1 MSTGGMHNDLRL
13 FSAFTSLQP
22 SYYGLACGSYM
33 AAIFRHSDWLKLWKV
48 ATGKPL
54 LCLPCFSIHT
64 GGHVHT
70 HTHIWKSWHYQLC
83 YKNKNVKKMKQ
94 TVILSQTVVQTH
106 SQLSTQS
113 QQLHL
118 FLNLKKKCWTL
129 FCTSVRLAS
138 EMHLKKILTPST
150 SVLISRDC
158 LKIILQKSNMSPTI
172 KPKIHLLWNT
182 PPPWVTGCGFTHL
195 TFKMVLWNVQWINTQ
210 SSLKHTCRIRLSH
223 GRLWILPF
231 HI

>member
-1 MSTGGMHNDLRL
+1 MSTGGMHNDLRP

-22 SYYGLACGSYM
+22 SYYGLACGSNM

-83 YKNKNVKKMKQ
+83 YKNKNVKKMKKMKQ

-118 FLNLKKKCWTL
+118 FLNLKKKMLDIVLHICKTSIWDASKDFPYTINFSPHIKRL
-129 FCTSVRLAS
+129 F
-138 EMHLKKILTPST
+138 EDHPSK
-150 SVLISRDC
+150 V
-158 LKIILQKSNMSPTI
+158 Q
-172 KPKIHLLWNT
+172 H
-182 PPPWVTGCGFTHL
+182 VTHNQT
-195 TFKMVLWNVQWINTQ
+195 
-210 SSLKHTCRIRLSH
+210 
-223 GRLWILPF
+223 
-231 HI
+231 